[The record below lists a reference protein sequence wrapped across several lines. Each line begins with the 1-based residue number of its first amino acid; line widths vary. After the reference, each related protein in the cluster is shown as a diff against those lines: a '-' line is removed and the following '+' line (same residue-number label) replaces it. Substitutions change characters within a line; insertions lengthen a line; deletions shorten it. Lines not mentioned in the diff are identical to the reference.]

1 MLIMLKLVYVNTI
14 GKNSADQYIYEF
26 YFSDESTIES
36 FWIPDA
42 EVKPCSICNLAV
54 PENTVYDTIKILKTK
69 CILNVAQRN
78 SCFSFQDCKDG
89 IIPVAWENIDDA
101 EEYPEDGRF
110 IFPFGFEIEYVE
122 QTLARRNLSFE
133 GDNLNNNPF

>member
-1 MLIMLKLVYVNTI
+1 MLGLIYVNII
-14 GKNSADQYIYEF
+14 GKNSEDAYMYEF
-26 YFSDESTIES
+26 YFSEDTETAWAID
-36 FWIPDA
+36 WD
-42 EVKPCSICNLAV
+42 VKPAVICNLGV
-54 PENTVYDTIKILKTK
+54 PESTVYDTVKILKTK
-69 CILNVAQRN
+69 YILNVAQRN

-101 EEYPEDGRF
+101 EEYPEDGRL

-133 GDNLNNNPF
+133 GDNLNNDPF

>member
-1 MLIMLKLVYVNTI
+1 MLGLIYVNII
-14 GKNSADQYIYEF
+14 GKNSEDAYIYEF
-26 YFSDESTIES
+26 YFSQDTETA
-36 FWIPDA
+36 WAVDWD
-42 EVKPCSICNLAV
+42 VKPCSICNLAV

-69 CILNVAQRN
+69 YPLNVAQRN

-110 IFPFGFEIEYVE
+110 IFPFGFEIDYVE
-122 QTLARRNLSFE
+122 EMLARRGLFFE
-133 GDNLNNNPF
+133 GDNLAVKPF